1 MGFGMRECG
10 CNSHRATCTRW
21 MRITITKQN
30 IQVPGHRFPRP
41 GDLQEPHPC
50 CQQGVLDHSH
60 LFPPV
65 ILIISRDFI
74 WMWSESR
81 DCHQHQK
88 PGAGVGAALY
98 SCSGP
103 VPAFLKLINSIAS
116 LFPWEKWS
124 ADSGPHWFPRTPDAT
139 LGLYFYF
146 QSGLLTRL
154 RSVNQLAKCFAAA
167 VLSVILHAIVFPFY
181 LTRRISLR
189 VQTHPLL
196 WVGEIVWTLTSKIVF
211 FLKPCKCT
219 DLVPLRLD

>member
-1 MGFGMRECG
+1 MGVTLA
-10 CNSHRATCTRW
+10 RATCTDGWESLEWNRTYGSLD
-21 MRITITKQN
+21 ID
-30 IQVPGHRFPRP
+30 FPTLETFRN
-41 GDLQEPHPC
+41 LHPC
-50 CQQGVLDHSH
+50 CQPGVLDRSH

-81 DCHQHQK
+81 DCHQHQD
-88 PGAGVGAALY
+88 PGAGVCAALY

-167 VLSVILHAIVFPFY
+167 VLSVILHAIVFHFY

-196 WVGEIVWTLTSKIVF
+196 GVGEIVWTLASKIGFFF
-211 FLKPCKCT
+211 FLKALQIHRPGSIAAW
-219 DLVPLRLD
+219 LV